1 MRAYGTVD
9 FCVFLVIREAAT
21 SIFSNFCGKGNEI
34 SSGVI
39 PRRGS
44 SAPERF
50 ACHHGFFSLRHLE
63 VERACHLAAAAV
75 AVIGEILF
83 PAGEHSARPAGA
95 TFRPPPGPLHAFQPL
110 LAAPAFRGGPIVL
123 VNSGLAPGGVERQ
136 IVNTLWALERRTD
149 RPSGLLGLRFGEDP
163 ELDFFKPS
171 LEGFSGFVRNAV
183 GFADARALLGAS
195 LPRAA
200 DPRGAGPPDAEL
212 RAAVRRIA
220 MQIAWMP
227 WDAREEILRLAAEF
241 ASLRPAVVHGW
252 QDGSGIPAA
261 YAARLAGVPRILIS
275 TRNMR
280 PTNFIWYRPHMY
292 LSHREL
298 AQCPEIVM
306 INNSQA
312 GAADYAGWLGLPRDR
327 FVVKRNGLDAGSMY
341 RAAPPAVAA
350 LRSRLGIPADAP
362 VVGSI
367 FRLNEEK
374 RPLLWIETAREVAK
388 LRPDCHFVIFGAG
401 PMRADVD
408 VAAGSSGLGGKLHCP
423 GTIADTALGLS
434 LLDLFLLT
442 SRAEG
447 TPNVVLEASAL
458 GIPVVAT
465 EAGGTREAIDEGVTG
480 YLVEPA
486 EPAVIAKRI
495 VQVLQAADWRARVQA
510 AGPAFVKRRF
520 GLDRMISETLA
531 LYGLPPG

>member
-1 MRAYGTVD
+1 MASSLFALLRSRARATLSPSLWRS
-9 FCVFLVIREAAT
+9 LVKSYFRLET
-21 SIFSNFCGKGNEI
+21 MLQGPLE
-34 SSGVI
+34 
-39 PRRGS
+39 RRFD
-44 SAPERF
+44 R
-50 ACHHGFFSLRHLE
+50 R
-63 VERACHLAAAAV
+63 
-75 AVIGEILF
+75 
-83 PAGEHSARPAGA
+83 
-95 TFRPPPGPLHAFQPL
+95 PGPLHAFQPL

-136 IVNTLWALERRTD
+136 IVNTLRGLERRSD
-149 RPSGLLGLRFGEDP
+149 RPSGLLGLRLGEDP

-183 GFADARALLGAS
+183 GFADARVLLGAS
-195 LPRAA
+195 LPPAA
-200 DPRGAGPPDAEL
+200 VPPAAVPAAAVPPAVGPRGAEV

-261 YAARLAGVPRILIS
+261 YAARLTGVPRILIS

-280 PTNFIWYRPHMY
+280 PTNFVWYRPHMY

-298 AQCPEIVM
+298 AQCPEVVM

-312 GAADYAGWLGLPRDR
+312 GAADYAAWLGLPRDR
-327 FVVKRNGLDAGSMY
+327 FVVKRNGLDAASMR

-350 LRSRLGIPADAP
+350 LRNRLGIPPDAP

-367 FRLNEEK
+367 YRLSEEK

-401 PMRADVD
+401 PMRAEVD
-408 VAAGSSGLGGKLHCP
+408 VAAGRSGLGRNLHCP

-434 LLDLFLLT
+434 LLDVFLLT

-458 GIPVVAT
+458 GIAVVAT
-465 EAGGTREAIDEGVTG
+465 AAGGTREAIDEGVTG

-495 VQVLQAADWRARVQA
+495 AQVLQAADWRARVQA
-510 AGPAFVKRRF
+510 AGPAFAERHF

>member
-1 MRAYGTVD
+1 LPPSLWRS
-9 FCVFLVIREAAT
+9 LVKSYFRLETILQGPLE
-21 SIFSNFCGKGNEI
+21 
-34 SSGVI
+34 
-39 PRRGS
+39 RRFD
-44 SAPERF
+44 R
-50 ACHHGFFSLRHLE
+50 R
-63 VERACHLAAAAV
+63 
-75 AVIGEILF
+75 
-83 PAGEHSARPAGA
+83 
-95 TFRPPPGPLHAFQPL
+95 PGPLHDFQPL

-136 IVNTLWALERRTD
+136 IVNTLWGLERRTD
-149 RPSGLLGLRFGEDP
+149 RPSGLLGLRLGEDP
-163 ELDFFKPS
+163 ELDFFKPA

-183 GFADARALLGAS
+183 SFSDARALLGAS

-200 DPRGAGPPDAEL
+200 ES
-212 RAAVRRIA
+212 RAAEPRDVMRRIA

-227 WDAREEILRLAAEF
+227 WDAREEILRLTAEF

-275 TRNMR
+275 TRNIR
-280 PTNFIWYRPHMY
+280 PTNFVWYRPHMY

-312 GAADYAGWLGLPRDR
+312 GAADYAGWLGLPLDR
-327 FVVKRNGLDAGSMY
+327 FVVKRNGLDAGSM
-341 RAAPPAVAA
+341 RRSAPQAVAA
-350 LRSRLGIPADAP
+350 QRARLGIPPDAP

-367 FRLNEEK
+367 YRLNEEK

-388 LRPDCHFVIFGAG
+388 LRPDCHFVIFGTG
-401 PMRADVD
+401 PMRAEIE
-408 VAAGSSGLGGKLHCP
+408 VAAGRSGLGGKLHCP

-434 LLDLFLLT
+434 LLDVFLLT

-465 EAGGTREAIDEGVTG
+465 AAGGTREAIDEGVTG

-486 EPAVIAKRI
+486 EPAVIAKCI
-495 VQVLQAADWRARVQA
+495 GQVLQAVDWRARVQI
-510 AGPAFVKRRF
+510 AGPAFVERRF
-520 GLDRMISETLA
+520 GLDRMIAETLA
-531 LYGLPPG
+531 LYGLPPGGLPPG